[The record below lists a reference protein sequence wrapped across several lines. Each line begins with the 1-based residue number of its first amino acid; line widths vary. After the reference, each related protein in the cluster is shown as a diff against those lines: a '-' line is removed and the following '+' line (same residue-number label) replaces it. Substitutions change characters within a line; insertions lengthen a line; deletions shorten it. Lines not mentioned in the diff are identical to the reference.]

1 MENNNYQ
8 RRNFLK
14 SLLGLS
20 VFSMIPFKITAFNNL
35 QDCITTPDI
44 EGPYYIPNSP
54 NISILTPPEIS
65 SDFLFI
71 TGTVYANDC
80 NTPIPNATVDVWHSN
95 KGVYDSATNSYLNSS
110 YDNTLYRAKIFT
122 DENGNYAYQTVLPVK
137 YLNGNYYRPSHI
149 HYKASYNNQNE
160 LTTQLY
166 FENDTS
172 IPIDP
177 WASSSSAEN
186 RIISLETDKNNNL
199 HGVFDIVLN
208 TNPLSLNNIE
218 LNNQKLIQ
226 SIYPNPVNEH
236 TYIYLKS
243 TQYKKTVEFCDISGK
258 SIYKTTVF
266 ENKINLHKTLNY
278 RLKKGIYIIKISSN
292 DIFDAKRICVQ

>member
-1 MENNNYQ
+1 MNNNNNQ
-8 RRNFLK
+8 RRDFLK
-14 SLLGLS
+14 SLLGLG
-20 VFSMIPFKITAFNNL
+20 VFSMIPFKITAFNNI
-35 QDCITTPDI
+35 QDCITTSDI
-44 EGPYYIPNSP
+44 QGPYYIPNSP
-54 NISILTPPEIS
+54 NISILSPPEIT

-80 NTPIPNATVDVWHSN
+80 NTPIPNATVDVWHAN
-95 KGVYDSATNSYLNSS
+95 KGIYDSATNSYLDSS
-110 YDNTLYRAKIFT
+110 YDNTRYRGKIYT
-122 DENGNYAYQTVLPVK
+122 DDNGNYAYQTVLPGK
-137 YLNGNYYRPSHI
+137 YLNGSYYRPSHI

-177 WASSSSAEN
+177 WASISSAEN
-186 RIISLETDKNNNL
+186 RIISLEIDKNNNL

-236 TYIYLKS
+236 THIHLRP
-243 TQYKKTVEFCDISGK
+243 TQYKNMIEICDISGK
-258 SIYKTTVF
+258 SIYKATVF
-266 ENKINLHKTLNY
+266 EEKINLHKTLNY
-278 RLKKGIYIIKISSN
+278 RLKKGIYIIKITSN
-292 DIFDAKRICVQ
+292 DIVDAKRICVQ

>member
-1 MENNNYQ
+1 MKNNNHQ
-8 RRNFLK
+8 RRSFLK
-14 SLLGLS
+14 SLLGLG
-20 VFSMIPFKITAFNNL
+20 VFSMMPFKITAFNTL
-35 QDCITTPDI
+35 QDCVTTSDI
-44 EGPYYIPNSP
+44 QGPYYIPNSP
-54 NISILTPPEIS
+54 NISILTPPEIT

-95 KGVYDSATNSYLNSS
+95 KGVYDTVTNSYLDSS
-110 YDNTLYRAKIFT
+110 YDNILYRAKIYT
-122 DENGNYAYQTVLPVK
+122 DENGNYAYQTVLPGK
-137 YLNGNYYRPSHI
+137 YLNGSYYRPSHI

-186 RIISLETDKNNNL
+186 RIISLAIDKNNNL

-208 TNPLSLNNIE
+208 TNPVELNNIE
-218 LNNQKLIQ
+218 INKQKLIQ
-226 SIYPNPVNEH
+226 SIYPNPVNEYTH
-236 TYIYLKS
+236 IYLKP
-243 TQYKKTVEFCDISGK
+243 TQHKNTIEVCDISGK

-266 ENKINLHKTLNY
+266 EDKINLYKTLNY
-278 RLKKGIYIIKISSN
+278 RLKKGIYIIKITSN
-292 DIFDAKRICVQ
+292 NIIDAKRICVQ